1 MPLLPPI
8 RLTGAHVLRDGA
20 LHDVDVTV
28 GEGLVTE
35 DRAPAVDLSGYLV
48 LPGIVDLHGD
58 GFERHLAPRP
68 TAPFEKA
75 EALRSAAA
83 ELAANGVTTAWF
95 AQSWSWEGGFRAGSE
110 AEAILAA
117 LDRIRPRLLPDVR
130 LQIRLETHVIPE
142 HPRVLE
148 AVRRHGVDYVV
159 FNNHLPEAVDLA
171 RDRPDRFAA
180 WAAQHRRTPEEQM
193 MRVTA
198 AMEQEAEVPA
208 ALARLAAEFR
218 AMGIRLG
225 SHDDADAEMRAFYRG
240 IGANIA
246 EFPIAVPAARAAREA
261 GEPVLMGAPNVVRGG
276 SQTGNIAA
284 EALIADGLCDALVSD
299 YYYPALAQAAWR
311 LADTGA
317 LSFAAAW
324 EAISTAPARIAG
336 LADRGRLEPGQRAD
350 LVVVDP
356 RTRTVEATIA
366 GGCMAHLS
374 GGAAQRFLGS
384 KAMARAAAAS

>member
-8 RLTGAHVLRDGA
+8 RIAGARVLRDGA
-20 LHDVDVTV
+20 LHDTDLSVA
-28 GEGLVTE
+28 GGRISE
-35 DRAPAVDLSGYLV
+35 DRAPEVDLSGYLV

-58 GFERHLAPRP
+58 GFERHLSPRP

-75 EALRSAAA
+75 EALGSAAR

-95 AQSWSWEGGFRAGSE
+95 AQSWSWEGGFRAGTE

-130 LQIRLETHVIPE
+130 LQIRLETHVLPE
-142 HPRVLE
+142 HPRVLD

-159 FNNHLPEAVDLA
+159 FNNHLPEAVELA
-171 RDRPDRFAA
+171 RDKPDRFAA

-193 MRVTA
+193 ARVTA
-198 AMEQEAEVPA
+198 AMEQEPEVPE

-218 AMGIRLG
+218 AVGVRMG
-225 SHDDADAEMRAFYRG
+225 SHDDADADTRAFYRG
-240 IGANIA
+240 IGADIA
-246 EFPIAVPAARAAREA
+246 EFPISVPAARAAREA

-276 SQTGNIAA
+276 SQSGNIAA
-284 EALIADGLCDALVSD
+284 EALVAEGLCDALVSD

-311 LADTGA
+311 LADAGT
-317 LSFAAAW
+317 LTFAAAW

-336 LADRGRLEPGQRAD
+336 LADRGRIAPGQRAD

-356 RTRTVEATIA
+356 RTRAVEATIA
-366 GGCMAHLS
+366 GGRMAHLS

-384 KAMARAAAAS
+384 KAMAGAAAAS

>member
-8 RLTGAHVLRDGA
+8 RLTGARVLRDGA
-20 LHDVDVTV
+20 LQDTDVTV
-28 GEGLVTE
+28 ADGMIAEAG
-35 DRAPAVDLSGYLV
+35 APEVDLSGYLV

-58 GFERHLAPRP
+58 GFERHLSPRP

-130 LQIRLETHVIPE
+130 LQIRLETHVLPE

-148 AVRRHGVDYVV
+148 AVRRHGVDYIV
-159 FNNHLPEAVDLA
+159 FNNHLPEAVELA

-193 MRVTA
+193 ARVTA

-208 ALARLAAEFR
+208 ALARLASEFT
-218 AMGIRLG
+218 AMGVRLG
-225 SHDDADAEMRAFYRG
+225 SHDDADAETRAFFRG
-240 IGANIA
+240 IGAEVC
-246 EFPIAVPAARAAREA
+246 EFPTTVAAARAAREA
-261 GEPVLMGAPNVVRGG
+261 GEPVVMGAPNLVRGG
-276 SQTGNIAA
+276 SQSGNIAA
-284 EALIADGLCDALVSD
+284 EALVAEGLCDALVSD

-324 EAISTAPARIAG
+324 EAVSTVPARIAG
-336 LADRGRLEPGQRAD
+336 LGDRGRLAPGQRAD

-356 RTRTVEATIA
+356 RTRAVEATIA
-366 GGCMAHLS
+366 GGRMAHLS
-374 GGAAQRFLGS
+374 GGAAQRFLG
-384 KAMARAAAAS
+384 AMAMAEAAS

>member
-8 RLTGAHVLRDGA
+8 RLAGARVLRDGA
-20 LHDVDVTV
+20 LHDTDLTIA
-28 GEGLVTE
+28 EGLLSEE
-35 DRAPAVDLSGYLV
+35 DAPAVDLSGYLV
-48 LPGIVDLHGD
+48 LPGLVDLHGD
-58 GFERHLAPRP
+58 GFERHLSPRP

-83 ELAANGVTTAWF
+83 ELASNGVTTAWF

-110 AEAILAA
+110 AEAILVA
-117 LDRIRPRLLPDVR
+117 LDRVRPRLLPDVR
-130 LQIRLETHVIPE
+130 MQIRLETHVLPE
-142 HPRVLE
+142 HPRVLD

-159 FNNHLPEAVDLA
+159 FNNHLPEAVELA

-193 MRVTA
+193 ARVEA
-198 AMEQEAEVPA
+198 AMEQEPEVKG
-208 ALARLAAEFR
+208 ALARLAAEFLSL
-218 AMGIRLG
+218 GVRLG
-225 SHDDADAEMRAFYRG
+225 SHDDADVETRAFYRG
-240 IGANIA
+240 IGAAIA
-246 EFPIAVPAARAAREA
+246 EFPTTEAAARAAREA

-276 SQTGNIAA
+276 SQSGNIAA
-284 EALIADGLCDALVSD
+284 EALVASGLCDALVSD

-311 LADTGA
+311 LADVGA

-324 EAISTAPARIAG
+324 EAVSTVPARIAG
-336 LADRGRLEPGQRAD
+336 LADRGRLDAGLRAD

-356 RTRTVEATIA
+356 ATRTVEATIA
-366 GGCMAHLS
+366 GGRMAHLA
-374 GGAAQRFLGS
+374 GGAAQRFMGS